1 MMIHKKRAFLIP
13 ALCLSLL
20 LLLKKGG
27 AKDQPQSH
35 ILPYN
40 NTHEDEMMIKSS
52 DELIIR
58 RLGQA
63 QKDVTLWNSE
73 YKNGS
78 FVIRVQIDESYRN
91 RSKKKIRTALKNL
104 ENRSKVIKF
113 RISSSPPQ
121 NNQPYI
127 HIKQTGEGC
136 WSWIGRTRGA
146 KEGQELSLDE
156 DSFCLNSSTIEHEV
170 LHALGLFHE
179 HTRQDRDSYIKIN
192 WDNVREG
199 AEQNFEKDKNGDT
212 LGTEYDI
219 DSVMHYGKDT
229 FAKNDNGFVLEGIV
243 SVNNIYPC
251 PNPNI

>member
-40 NTHEDEMMIKSS
+40 NTLEERTMIKSS

-136 WSWIGRTRGA
+136 WSWIGRSRSA

-156 DSFCLNSSTIEHEV
+156 NGFCTISSTIEHEV

-199 AEQNFEKDKNGDT
+199 AEQNFEKAKNGDT